1 MGLNFAVDELYA
13 TGWSTLDSS
22 GCEFLEGR
30 QYPGVHR
37 VQREFAGQGF
47 SLSIRRVELFDCFR
61 AEWRISNGDAGGAIV
76 AQSETEAAVYALAQ
90 LRRQAAST
98 STQPS
103 A

>member
-30 QYPGVHR
+30 QYPGVER
-37 VQREFAGQGF
+37 VQREFTGQGF
-47 SLSIRRVELFDCFR
+47 TLSIRRVELFDCFR
-61 AEWRISNGDAGGAIV
+61 AEWRTTSGDACGAIV
-76 AQSETEAAVYALAQ
+76 AQCQTEAAVYALAQ
-90 LRRQAAST
+90 LRRQAASA
-98 STQPS
+98 SAQPS